1 MKSSPDLDVFICHRH
16 DDAGA
21 LAAKLHAYLNSNG
34 ARAFCDQIDDP
45 HHTLDDR
52 IYDRIRTAATFL
64 VILTEGV
71 IRSLAQNHSPIHR
84 ELSCA
89 VKSGRRIA
97 VVQVGQRSVL
107 PPNLAPA
114 LDEMIPRVHIL
125 ASPPSAATLR
135 LITNSVVSTP
145 IDLNAAVD
153 GFDAPWPEVAAIMA
167 GVRATA
173 MGEFDHARL
182 AESALRARLGGSS
195 EHLMDRRI
203 TGRDLV
209 DACEDVTTGA
219 ARALM
224 NRTLAVGLLT
234 HVARPVPPGCA
245 ITDLRPLWPLLRST
259 IEGPTAVPARFV
271 RSPQGFYA
279 MPLMATLERGRIKEM
294 LRLHVWPWHQR
305 EGDGDDRG
313 QVALPVHPQRS
324 NLFSVHSHQAHA
336 TSWVLAGQIENK
348 TFSVVPTPHSL
359 PETESVSLFQ
369 LSPDDR
375 RSYSINRQQSP
386 VRNTGRAAAAT
397 PECAATLSAGQSYTV
412 AAGEFH
418 ETTIDRETPAPPV
431 SLFLFDA
438 TRGWDEDA
446 AVIGPATLNADLRP
460 PASRAT
466 PEEIIDRLDA
476 VL

>member
-1 MKSSPDLDVFICHRH
+1 MRSSPDLDVFICHRH

-21 LAAKLHAYLNSNG
+21 LAAKLHAYLNGNG
-34 ARAFCDQIDDP
+34 ARAFYDRIDDP
-45 HHTLDDR
+45 DHALGDR
-52 IYDRIRTAATFL
+52 IYDRIRAATTFL

-71 IRSLAQNHSPIHR
+71 IRSIAQHGSSIHR
-84 ELSCA
+84 QLSCA
-89 VKSGRRIA
+89 VQSGRRIA
-97 VVQVGQRSVL
+97 VVQVGRGPAP
-107 PPNLAPA
+107 PPNLAAA
-114 LDEMIPRVHIL
+114 LEGRIPRVHIL
-125 ASPPSAATLR
+125 VSPPSAATLR
-135 LITNSVVSTP
+135 LIANAVVSTP
-145 IDLNAAVD
+145 IDLNAEVA

-173 MGEFDHARL
+173 MGEFDHAHV
-182 AESALRARLGGSS
+182 AEAALRARLGGSS
-195 EHLMDRRI
+195 ERLTDGRVS
-203 TGRDLV
+203 GRDLV
-209 DACEDVTTGA
+209 DACEEVTTAA

-224 NRTLAVGLLT
+224 IRTLVVGLVRQ
-234 HVARPVPPGCA
+234 VARPVPAGCA
-245 ITDLRPLWPLLRST
+245 VTDLRPLWPLLRST
-259 IEGPTAVPARFV
+259 IEGPTGVPARFV
-271 RSPQGFYA
+271 RSSQGFYA

-305 EGDGDDRG
+305 EDGDDRG

-324 NLFSVHSHQAHA
+324 NLFSVHSHHAHA

-348 TFSVVPTPHSL
+348 TFSVVQTPHSL
-359 PETESVSLFQ
+359 PVTESVNLFQ
-369 LSPDDR
+369 LSADDR
-375 RSYSINRQQSP
+375 RSYSVNRQQSP

-397 PECAATLSAGQSYTV
+397 PECAAILSAGQSYTV

-418 ETTIDRETPAPPV
+418 ATTIDRETPAPPV

-446 AVIGPATLNADLRP
+446 GVIGPATLTADLRP
-460 PASRAT
+460 PAAGAT

>member
-1 MKSSPDLDVFICHRH
+1 MRSSPDLDVFICHRS

-21 LAAKLHAYLNSNG
+21 LAAKLHAYLNANG

-45 HHTLDDR
+45 HDTLGER

-71 IRSLAQNHSPIHR
+71 IRSLAQHHSSIRR

-89 VKSGRRIA
+89 QESGRRIA
-97 VVQVGQRSVL
+97 VVQVGRRSVL

-114 LDEMIPRVHIL
+114 LEKCIPRVHIL
-125 ASPPSAATLR
+125 VSPPSAATLR

-145 IDLNAAVD
+145 IDLKAEVD
-153 GFDAPWPEVAAIMA
+153 GFDAPWVEVAAIMA

-209 DACEDVTTGA
+209 DACEDVTSAA

-224 NRTLAVGLLT
+224 TRTLAVGLLK
-234 HVARPVPPGCA
+234 HVARPVPPGRA

-259 IEGPTAVPARFV
+259 IDGPTAVPARFV

-305 EGDGDDRG
+305 DGEGDARG
-313 QVALPVHPQRS
+313 QVAPPARPQRS

-336 TSWVLAGQIENK
+336 TSWVLAGQVENK
-348 TFSVVPTPHSL
+348 AFSVVQTPHSP
-359 PETESVSLFQ
+359 PEAESLNLFQ
-369 LSPDDR
+369 LSSDDR
-375 RSYSINRQQSP
+375 SSYSVNRQQSP
-386 VRNTGRAAAAT
+386 VRNTRRPAAAT
-397 PECAATLSAGQSYTV
+397 PECAAILSAGQSYTV
-412 AAGEFH
+412 GAGEFH
-418 ETTIDRETPAPPV
+418 ETTIDSETPAPPV

-438 TRGWDEDA
+438 TQGWAEDA
-446 AVIGPATLNADLRP
+446 AVIGPATLNADLHP
-460 PASRAT
+460 PVARAT
-466 PEEIIDRLDA
+466 PQEIIDRLDA